1 MRQGRALT
9 VAGSVRTSSFGLR
22 KILLLVVAGVV
33 LVWAGIAFAQEA
45 YLSHRLSQQVSDLR
59 RQNAEIAAQNA
70 GYQKDVQA
78 LQSGTADEEE
88 ARLNGYA
95 KPYERLF
102 LVTTPPSPSPTPA
115 ASPSAKPA
123 ASPTAKPAASPS
135 ARAH

>member
-1 MRQGRALT
+1 MRQSRALT
-9 VAGSVRTSSFGLR
+9 VAGNVRTSSFGLR
-22 KILLLVVAGVV
+22 RIVLLIGAGVV

-95 KPYERLF
+95 KPSEKLY
-102 LVTTPPSPSPTPA
+102 LVMTPPAAARIPSPSPA
-115 ASPSAKPA
+115 A
-123 ASPTAKPAASPS
+123 
-135 ARAH
+135 